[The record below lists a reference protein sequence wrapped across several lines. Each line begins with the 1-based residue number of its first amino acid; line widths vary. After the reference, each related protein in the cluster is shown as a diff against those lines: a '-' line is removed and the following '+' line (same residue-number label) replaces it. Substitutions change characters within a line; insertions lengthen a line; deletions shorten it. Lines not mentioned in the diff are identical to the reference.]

1 MLDAIIIARFA
12 IVEKGGEE
20 GEREMGRWVPL
31 SFLRGMEFLFSKK
44 AIDFI
49 HQLLCNCVPPYIGIY
64 IQIYSRLLGDGWIF
78 VYICDVCDICWNFDS
93 RFFLNFETGDRLF
106 E

>member
-12 IVEKGGEE
+12 IVEKGWGE
-20 GEREMGRWVPL
+20 GDGKMGFL

-64 IQIYSRLLGDGWIF
+64 IQIYSKLLGDGWIF